1 MSDLNAS
8 MKANEFKPHLDQG
21 LDLINFL
28 EANQIGRLKQF
39 KKERIL
45 FWQGDP
51 VESIFIVKQGA
62 IKLSSISIDGKTYTY
77 SVLGH
82 GGLAGAEAFLVG
94 KPHSTMAEA
103 IEDTETLVIPVQ
115 QFQQLLSINPEF
127 SLLVMKK
134 LAEEIHSLTGKV
146 RDFSLLDVQHR
157 LKSNLIALAN
167 EHGYITDNGIRI
179 DLDLTHEEIGE
190 MVAANRTTITAC
202 LSELR
207 RQGFLWTQGRRMYII
222 PPDHIEILDNLDQ
235 AVVDGSEDEATH
247 WALQSIENKI
257 DPLKSLEALTSGMR
271 RVDRL
276 FARDEIDVS
285 DVILAAYAMKSAI
298 PIIEQEIDKTGITVK
313 YMGTI
318 VIGTVQGDIHDIGRT
333 LVTMLLKAR
342 GFKVVDLGS
351 NVSAETFLEAV
362 KNYQPQILAMS
373 TLMTT
378 TTREPFKVIEALTKE
393 GLRKQIKVIVGGS
406 AISEKMCQEMGADGY
421 EPTAHRAVELAWRLT
436 RTAQTE

>member
-1 MSDLNAS
+1 MIYSETDVNF
-8 MKANEFKPHLDQG
+8 EHD
-21 LDLINFL
+21 LDLVKYL
-28 EANQIGRLKQF
+28 ETAQIGHPKQF

-51 VESIFIVKQGA
+51 VEIIYIIKQGA
-62 IKLSSISIDGKTYTY
+62 IKLSSISSDGKTYTY
-77 SVLGH
+77 SVLGY

-94 KPHSTMAEA
+94 KPHQTTAEA
-103 IEDTETLVIPVQ
+103 MEDTDTILIQ
-115 QFQQLLSINPEF
+115 ASQFEQLLSTNPEF

-134 LAEEIHSLTGKV
+134 LAQEVHFLTGKV
-146 RDFSLLDVQHR
+146 RDFSLLDVQQR
-157 LKSNLIALAN
+157 LKSSLIALAN
-167 EHGYITDNGIRI
+167 EHGSMTEKGIRI

-207 RQGFLWTQGRRMYII
+207 RQGYLWTQGRRLYII
-222 PPDHIEILDNLDQ
+222 PPDHIEILDNLYQ
-235 AVVDGSEDEATH
+235 AVVDGSEDEASH
-247 WALQSIENKI
+247 WALQSIANNI

-298 PIIEQEIDKTGITVK
+298 PIIEQEIEKTGITMQ
-313 YMGTI
+313 YLGTI

-351 NVSAETFLEAV
+351 NVSAETFLDAV
-362 KNYQPQILAMS
+362 RSYKPQILAMS

-378 TTREPFKVIEALTKE
+378 TTREPFKVIDALSKE
-393 GLRKQIKVIVGGS
+393 GLRDQIKVIVGGS
-406 AISEKMCQEMGADGY
+406 AISDKISREMGADGY

-436 RTAQTE
+436 RNP

>member
-1 MSDLNAS
+1 
-8 MKANEFKPHLDQG
+8 MKQSETGINSQTE
-21 LDLINFL
+21 LDLVLFL
-28 EANQIGRLKQF
+28 EATGIGHRKQY

-51 VESIFIVKQGA
+51 VDSIFILKQGA
-62 IKLSSISIDGKTYTY
+62 IKLSSISADGKTYTY

-82 GGLAGAEAFLVG
+82 GGLAGADALLVG
-94 KPHSTMAEA
+94 KAHQTMAEA
-103 IEDTETLVIPVQ
+103 MEDTDTLVIPAA
-115 QFQQLLSINPEF
+115 QFEQLLSGHPEF

-134 LAEEIHSLTGKV
+134 LAQEVHSLTGKV
-146 RDFSLLDVQHR
+146 RDFSLLDVQQR
-157 LKSNLIALAN
+157 LKSSLIALAG
-167 EHGYITDNGIRI
+167 EHGIMTEKGIRI

-207 RQGFLWTQGRRMYII
+207 RQGYLWTQGRRLFII

-235 AVVDGSEDEATH
+235 AVVDGSEDDATH
-247 WALQSIENKI
+247 WALQAIANNI

-298 PIIEQEIDKTGITVK
+298 PIIEAEIEKTGITVQ
-313 YMGTI
+313 YLGTI

-333 LVTMLLKAR
+333 MVAMLLKAR

-351 NVSAETFLEAV
+351 NVSTEAFVDAV
-362 KNYQPQILAMS
+362 KNYKPQILAMS
-373 TLMTT
+373 TLMTS
-378 TTREPFKVIEALTKE
+378 TTRETFKVIEALEKE
-393 GLRKQIKVIVGGS
+393 GLREQIKVIIGGS
-406 AISEKMCQEMGADGY
+406 AVSEKISQEMGADGY

-436 RTAQTE
+436 RTYQNSSEC

>member
-1 MSDLNAS
+1 MINPDAHESTEHD
-8 MKANEFKPHLDQG
+8 
-21 LDLINFL
+21 LDLVRFL
-28 EANQIGRLKQF
+28 EANHIGYHKHF
-39 KKERIL
+39 NKDRIL

-51 VESIFIVKQGA
+51 VESIIIVKRGA
-62 IKLSSISIDGKTYTY
+62 IKFSAISADGKTYAY

-82 GGLAGAEAFLVG
+82 GGLAGTDSYLAG
-94 KPHSTMAEA
+94 KPHQTMAEA
-103 IEDTETLVIPVQ
+103 IEDTDTLMIPTE
-115 QFQQLLSINPEF
+115 QFQNLLANNPDF

-134 LAEEIHSLTGKV
+134 LAQEVHFLTGKV

-157 LKSNLIALAN
+157 LKSSLIALAN
-167 EHGYITDNGIRI
+167 EHGIITEKGIRI

-207 RQGFLWTQGRRMYII
+207 RQGYLWTQGRRLFII

-235 AVVDGSEDEATH
+235 AVVDGSEDEAAH
-247 WALQSIENKI
+247 WALQTIENNI

-298 PIIEQEIDKTGITVK
+298 PIIEQEIEKTGITVQ
-313 YMGTI
+313 YLGTI

-351 NVSAETFLEAV
+351 NVSAEAFLEAV
-362 KNYQPQILAMS
+362 RNYQPQILAMS

-378 TTREPFKVIEALTKE
+378 TTRETFKVIDALTKE
-393 GLRKQIKVIVGGS
+393 GLREKIKVIVGGS
-406 AISEKMCQEMGADGY
+406 AVSEKMSQEMGADGY

-436 RTAQTE
+436 RSGQPE